1 MSEADWRSTLEAA
14 AGGDA
19 AARNQLIERYA
30 DRVRSRV
37 HAELEQDF
45 RRNHRWILPLFSTRD
60 VVQDVFVAVIRSLSA
75 GERDQLDFPSEHA
88 FIAWLSTVC
97 RNRLLDAVRHHEAGR
112 RDVRRS
118 VSDAEGE
125 LAAGKSDDGRAAPEL
140 AAQLAEHAAILADVL
155 AELPERQRDLITM
168 RIVDGEKFAVLAD
181 KLGFSSEESVRQ
193 SFHRAQAKLLVKLRA
208 KGLRPPGE
216 TLG

>member
-60 VVQDVFVAVIRSLSA
+60 VVQDM
-75 GERDQLDFPSEHA
+75 
-88 FIAWLSTVC
+88 
-97 RNRLLDAVRHHEAGR
+97 DAI
-112 RDVRRS
+112 
-118 VSDAEGE
+118 
-125 LAAGKSDDGRAAPEL
+125 RAALGEEVVVHYL
-140 AAQLAEHAAILADVL
+140 HAARWEQ
-155 AELPERQRDLITM
+155 AECDRRVTDWEVTRGFER
-168 RIVDGEKFAVLAD
+168 A
-181 KLGFSSEESVRQ
+181 
-193 SFHRAQAKLLVKLRA
+193 
-208 KGLRPPGE
+208 
-216 TLG
+216 

>member
-97 RNRLLDAVRHHEAGR
+97 RNRLLDGGMARIAEFPQYDHQGR
-112 RDVRRS
+112 WLIEGNGVAPDIEVDNLPYETAKGG
-118 VSDAEGE
+118 DAQLDRGIAE
-125 LAAGKSDDGRAAPEL
+125 LLARLQREPIPDP
-140 AAQLAEHAAILADVL
+140 AAQP
-155 AELPERQRDLITM
+155 LPVRGTPAH
-168 RIVDGEKFAVLAD
+168 DG
-181 KLGFSSEESVRQ
+181 SR
-193 SFHRAQAKLLVKLRA
+193 
-208 KGLRPPGE
+208 
-216 TLG
+216 